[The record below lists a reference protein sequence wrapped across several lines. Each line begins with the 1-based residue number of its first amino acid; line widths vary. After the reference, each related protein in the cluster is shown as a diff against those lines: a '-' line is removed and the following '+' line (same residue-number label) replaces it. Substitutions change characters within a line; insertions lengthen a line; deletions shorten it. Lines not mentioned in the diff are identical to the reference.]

1 MENILLVTRPSYDDG
16 TAYLSRYAFLVLK
29 LAKSKNVEF
38 KDFEGKQAN
47 TKNILKFV
55 YKKNPK
61 LFFINGHGT
70 KEALEGDKGEILF
83 SVDKNLN
90 ILKDKIVYARACHA
104 GLLLGK
110 KIVENNEGCFIGY
123 KEPFSFWIDG
133 TRSSTPLK
141 DKTAA
146 LFLKPSNEIIN
157 CLLNGKTTKESFEIS
172 QKGMIESMQKV
183 LELNKK
189 KEPEAMGLLQVL
201 WTNYQGQV
209 LCGNENL
216 VF

>member
-1 MENILLVTRPSYDDG
+1 MERILLVTRPSYDDG
-16 TAYLSRYAFLVLK
+16 TAYLSHYASLVLK
-29 LAKSKNVEF
+29 LAKNKNIEF
-38 KDFEGKQAN
+38 KDFKEKQAN
-47 TKNILKFV
+47 KENVLKFV
-55 YKKNPK
+55 SKKNPK
-61 LFFINGHGT
+61 LLFINGHGT
-70 KEALEGDKGEILF
+70 KRTLEGDKGEILF
-83 SVDKNLN
+83 SVDENLDL
-90 ILKDKIVYARACHA
+90 LKDKIVYARACHA

-110 KIVENNEGCFIGY
+110 KVVEDNRGCFIGY

-146 LFLKPSNEIIN
+146 LFLKPSNEVIN
-157 CLLNGKTTKESFEIS
+157 CLLKGKTTKESFEIS
-172 QKGMIESMQKV
+172 KKRMVESMQKV
-183 LELNKK
+183 LEFNKK

-209 LCGNENL
+209 LLGKEDL